1 MLPAGTF
8 SWTQVV
14 RIRKGITVQ
23 GQSMTYQTGYVW
35 FNSAYADDQT
45 IILDDS
51 TDGRLISMSLLP
63 TQSGRIT
70 GITFRPGTTRNTVPN
85 HAPVGLSGSQGQNK
99 NIRLDHCHFDHLIS
113 HNVFA
118 YNVLGLADHN
128 LHEAGAHAFSYYF
141 ENGNWGGE
149 SRGNGSWADYPYY
162 GSDLFFFV
170 EDCTIRGLP
179 GPAVGGG
186 CDAHNGARYV
196 FRWNHW
202 ENAHHANHGTEA
214 NPIRGT
220 RNRMLYH
227 NRFNLDIGSLGAL
240 IGGQRSGGAIIHD
253 NETTGAPP
261 GTYPSLGNP
270 AVYRESNRATAWG
283 FAQGSNPWD
292 VNVNGGQLFESGT
305 ATIGSVIGVVKDTTK
320 HWMPGRWV
328 GYSITDLDA
337 PHPFNGSVI
346 TANTSTTITYKRND
360 EPDVRP
366 SQWHNIRPGHRYEI
380 HKIDIALD
388 QGGVG
393 KGDLI
398 RDVNINGVLVPK
410 NTTCNCKQWPHQQSE
425 PLFEWNNT
433 NYDGSPS
440 VWSAAIPG
448 NPSEHQGRDYFDLG
462 INIPAGTIPAQVT
475 SAYPASVNGG
485 SAYTQD
491 FIYPHPLQA
500 AGNPTPTPTPIPT
513 ATPTATPTPTD
524 TPTPTPTATP

>member
-1 MLPAGTF
+1 MATPTPPATPLLTPPAPSNLHASAVGCLNIELSWRDNSTNENGFKVERSVDGSNFNQIDIVGRNVTTYLDHLGTSGLRYYRVRAYNGAGNSYYSNIASANTIVFCGNPTPTPSPTATPTPTGTPRAPIVWQSDGSAANIQLIHDTQAQDGDTIMLPAGTF

-14 RIRKGITVQ
+14 KIRKGITVQ

-141 ENGNWGGE
+141 ENGDWGGE

-186 CDAHNGARYV
+186 CDAFNGARYV

-227 NRFNLDIGSLGAL
+227 NRFNLDIGSLGAF

-270 AVYRESNRATAWG
+270 AVYREFNRAAAWG

-305 ATIGSVIGVVKDTTK
+305 ATIGSVIGVVKDTHKT
-320 HWMPGRWV
+320 
-328 GYSITDLDA
+328 LDA
-337 PHPFNGSVI
+337 RSVGGLF
-346 TANTSTTITYKRND
+346 
-360 EPDVRP
+360 
-366 SQWHNIRPGHRYEI
+366 HN
-380 HKIDIALD
+380 
-388 QGGVG
+388 
-393 KGDLI
+393 
-398 RDVNINGVLVPK
+398 
-410 NTTCNCKQWPHQQSE
+410 
-425 PLFEWNNT
+425 
-433 NYDGSPS
+433 
-440 VWSAAIPG
+440 
-448 NPSEHQGRDYFDLG
+448 
-462 INIPAGTIPAQVT
+462 
-475 SAYPASVNGG
+475 
-485 SAYTQD
+485 
-491 FIYPHPLQA
+491 
-500 AGNPTPTPTPIPT
+500 
-513 ATPTATPTPTD
+513 
-524 TPTPTPTATP
+524 